1 MTLGMHSSCKM
12 VLSRPPVI
20 LATSSI
26 MTFIM
31 ITLAKILTKQEE
43 DLDLTENL
51 LVCDFHS
58 VSIGITL

>member
-1 MTLGMHSSCKM
+1 
-12 VLSRPPVI
+12 
-20 LATSSI
+20 
-26 MTFIM
+26 M

-58 VSIGITL
+58 VSIGITLQNGH